1 MLRIGAALDI
11 QIEDQGSSESSEW
24 QSRRCH
30 PKQETRKE
38 LGITSTMVGIQ
49 APNGQCLMQEQLETE
64 T

>member
-11 QIEDQGSSESSEW
+11 QIEDQGSSESSE
-24 QSRRCH
+24 SH

-38 LGITSTMVGIQ
+38 LGITSTMAGIQ